1 MAKNR
6 SLSIVFL
13 PVCLA
18 AVTAHSQNPAAP
30 LGKQRAA
37 GSQLE
42 WEIREAGHP
51 ILGNIRFA
59 VLKKPLE
66 TSAGSA
72 RVYSRVYVSC
82 EKASG
87 KLAIELTNTT
97 APDDPGGLQRST
109 MPRLVC
115 SRPVAPADDK
125 LVREDLFANW
135 DVNKIGDALT
145 RGFRPF
151 PLRECVSI
159 RVVQDVVLPAGSAQ
173 KSAHVEFDI
182 LPYDR
187 ALDSIFVTCG
197 DVSAYA
203 PGTSPATAVTARPVT
218 ASAAM
223 APSKPAPEADATWQM
238 ARTLSGGRTRVRAGP
253 TLKSAVVAELFPGA
267 LVLAQPTDSEWWRVK
282 SPSRAK
288 FEGYIRRDRLVFK

>member
-1 MAKNR
+1 MAKN
-6 SLSIVFL
+6 SLLATVFL
-13 PVCLA
+13 PFCLA
-18 AVTAHSQNPAAP
+18 IPAAHSQNLSAP

-37 GSQLE
+37 GSPLE

-72 RVYSRVYVSC
+72 KVYSSVYVSC
-82 EKASG
+82 EKANG

-97 APDDPGGLQRST
+97 APADPGGLQRST

-115 SRPVAPADDK
+115 SRPVAPGDDK
-125 LVREDLFANW
+125 LVQEDLFANW
-135 DVNKIGDALT
+135 GVSNIGDALT

-203 PGTSPATAVTARPVT
+203 PGASPATAVTARP
-218 ASAAM
+218 ASAPAAV
-223 APSKPAPEADATWQM
+223 APSKPAPEADATWQT
-238 ARTLSGGRTRVRAGP
+238 AHTLSSGRTRVRAGP

-267 LVLAQPTDSEWWRVK
+267 AVLVQRTDSEWWRVK

-288 FEGYIRRDRLVFK
+288 FEGYIRQDRLIFK